1 MRHFQHL
8 LRPILCPVQHL
19 LVEAQ
24 SAGFHNASQPPAE
37 VLSQLQTLAGNLDT
51 AVDRAKKLA
60 KCQQDFDLTP
70 DGFPIVQGISRWAL
84 QPLTVT
90 EAMAC

>member
-1 MRHFQHL
+1 M
-8 LRPILCPVQHL
+8 QHL
-19 LVEAQ
+19 LVEAR
-24 SAGFHNASQPPAE
+24 SAVYYSASQPPAE

-70 DGFPIVQGISRWAL
+70 DGFPIVQDIARWAL
-84 QPLTVT
+84 
-90 EAMAC
+90 